1 MRTQRGAKSVCE
13 WCSHVCV
20 YICVGTWCVYVG
32 IGMYT
37 YVLNMYT
44 YVGGMRLGRVF
55 HPMSAKSP
63 NSKSQRAFPA
73 RTSPALNFLN
83 WVCPSCIV
91 FKEEMV
97 GGRSTCP
104 GPGLPQAVLGE
115 PTT

>member
-1 MRTQRGAKSVCE
+1 MCVLT
-13 WCSHVCV
+13 CV
-20 YICVGTWCVYVG
+20 YISLCGYMCVFVG

-44 YVGGMRLGRVF
+44 YVGGMCLGRVF

-63 NSKSQRAFPA
+63 NSKSQRASFPA

-91 FKEEMV
+91 F
-97 GGRSTCP
+97 
-104 GPGLPQAVLGE
+104 
-115 PTT
+115 